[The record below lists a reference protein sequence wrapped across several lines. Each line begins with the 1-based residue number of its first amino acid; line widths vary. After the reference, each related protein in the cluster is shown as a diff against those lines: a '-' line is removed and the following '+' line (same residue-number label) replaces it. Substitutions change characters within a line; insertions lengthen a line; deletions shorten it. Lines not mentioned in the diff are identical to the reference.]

1 MPLLYLL
8 FFFGFFFALVNIN
21 SVQKCSDLA
30 LLNLGPLMLSH
41 HLQGRCPLPICNRCG
56 RMPNRFDCAIYSIV
70 SIVVTFIIHR
80 PLHRLSIV
88 VIGNECTHSLN
99 LSLVHIHTHTHT
111 FALTYVR
118 THSVRLT
125 HALTRVN
132 KYSLLITHSYKLSHI
147 SPPPPIYHSHI
158 LTLPHTHTP
167 THSHSYYHTLILPY
181 THTSIHSHFHTLT
194 LPYTHPPHTH
204 TPTISICRLD
214 TNLLR
219 HHFLTGDS
227 KMVCY

>member
-1 MPLLYLL
+1 MQRPRSTEPRSTNVVSPFAGSMSTSDMQSLWKNAQQVRLCHLLHCLHCSHVYNSQTVTS
-8 FFFGFFFALVNIN
+8 ALY
-21 SVQKCSDLA
+21 CS
-30 LLNLGPLMLSH
+30 
-41 HLQGRCPLPICNRCG
+41 NRQ
-56 RMPNRFDCAIYSIV
+56 RM
-70 SIVVTFIIHR
+70 
-80 PLHRLSIV
+80 
-88 VIGNECTHSLN
+88 HSLTQ
-99 LSLVHIHTHTHT
+99 SLTRAHSHTHT

-125 HALTRVN
+125 HALTRAN

-147 SPPPPIYHSHI
+147 SPPPN
-158 LTLPHTHTP
+158 LPLPYTYTP
-167 THSHSYYHTLILPY
+167 THSYSHTLALILPH

-194 LPYTHPPHTH
+194 LRYTHPPHTH